1 MSQMRSTRSAWG
13 IRSAESLVFNAPN
26 PGPLGCFAAKNCD
39 STPIWGWTQG
49 SRVGLPLFPRRKAGM
64 PDETHEKGLRIL
76 KMVAEHGL
84 LLTPEVED
92 WQARFAVG

>member
-1 MSQMRSTRSAWG
+1 M
-13 IRSAESLVFNAPN
+13 
-26 PGPLGCFAAKNCD
+26 
-39 STPIWGWTQG
+39 
-49 SRVGLPLFPRRKAGM
+49 GLPLFPRRKAGM

>member
-1 MSQMRSTRSAWG
+1 
-13 IRSAESLVFNAPN
+13 
-26 PGPLGCFAAKNCD
+26 
-39 STPIWGWTQG
+39 
-49 SRVGLPLFPRRKAGM
+49 M